1 MRHHYLQA
9 DRGDRAKAAGAVIA
23 VHLLLGAALLT
34 GLALHIDRKHV
45 DSLATFDVAPPLPLP
60 LPPPVDDRRA
70 LPTSSKSAPAGRKA
84 DPSPIIAPPSKV
96 PTQQPVVA
104 ALVAGTGSASTAG
117 AATTGGGSG
126 AGGSG
131 NGPGGGGD
139 GGGGGRIGAML
150 INGRLTNR
158 DYRTIAGPDVPSGSA
173 MYVLLVNTDGRVE
186 RCRPAASS
194 GSTRIDQSLCA
205 ILTQRL
211 RFRPAMER
219 DGRLLYQDV
228 NYVARWGR

>member
-1 MRHHYLQA
+1 MRHHYLQP
-9 DRGDRAKAAGAVIA
+9 DRGDRAKAASAVIA

-45 DSLATFDVAPPLPLP
+45 DSLATFDVAPPLPP
-60 LPPPVDDRRA
+60 PPPPVEDRRT
-70 LPTSSKSAPAGRKA
+70 LPTSSKSEPAGRKA
-84 DPSPIIAPPSKV
+84 DPSPIVAPPSKV

-104 ALVAGTGSASTAG
+104 ALVSGTGSAPTAG
-117 AATTGGGSG
+117 AANTGGGSG
-126 AGGSG
+126 AGGLG
-131 NGPGGGGD
+131 NGLSGD

-194 GSTRIDQSLCA
+194 GSARIDQSLCA

-219 DGRLLYQDV
+219 DGRPLYQDV
-228 NYVARWGR
+228 SYVARWGR